1 MRRAWTADRL
11 AGRAPRWTGEVVPDT
26 IHLTPMLRD
35 DPAVPRRRLAV
46 VCCSDCRL
54 DPLAALGLDVGDAH
68 VFRNAGGRVTR
79 EVLRGLERSQR
90 RFGTVGVAV
99 ITHTDCRNL
108 VIFDEPRASALD
120 GLETVR
126 AAGLPHPGGAGAG
139 VVDLASGRLVRIVP
153 WTAGG
158 VPAKDPVPPGF
169 ILPPPRLP

>member
-11 AGRAPRWTGEVVPDT
+11 AGRAPRWRGEVVQDV
-26 IHLTPMLRD
+26 IHLNPMLRD

-54 DPLAALGLDVGDAH
+54 DPLGALGLAVGDAH
-68 VFRNAGGRVTR
+68 VFRNAGGRITR

-99 ITHTDCRNL
+99 IAHTDCRNL
-108 VIFDEPRASALD
+108 IIFDEPRASALD

-126 AAGLPHPGGAGAG
+126 AAGLPHPDGVGAG
-139 VVDLASGRLVRIVP
+139 VVDLATGRLSRIVP
-153 WTAGG
+153 WAS
-158 VPAKDPVPPGF
+158 ASEPVRAPPPPPF
-169 ILPPPRLP
+169 VLPPPR

>member
-11 AGRAPRWTGEVVPDT
+11 AGRAPRWVGEQVRDV
-26 IHLTPMLRD
+26 IHLNPMLED
-35 DPAVPRRRLAV
+35 DPAVPARRLAI

-54 DPLAALGLDVGDAH
+54 DPLAALGLRVGDAH

-99 ITHTDCRNL
+99 LSHTDCRNL
-108 VIFDEPRASALD
+108 IIFDAPRASAVD

-126 AAGLPHPGGAGAG
+126 AAGLPHADGAGAA
-139 VVDLASGRLVRIVP
+139 VVDIVTGRVTVIEP
-153 WTAGG
+153 WSTA
-158 VPAKDPVPPGF
+158 PIPMAHPSSPGRR
-169 ILPPPRLP
+169 PPPPVVR